1 MNLSE
6 PYRARTSAFVAL
18 AAAGWEGYAL
28 RVALLA
34 LGLSIYILL
43 FKKRNSPGARSSSR
57 GSRDVPD
64 DGDGDGDG
72 DDDASDHLNGEAKEF
87 SHGGKGGPRVPY
99 DGEVCPICL
108 GVPKIGVKAPCGHL
122 LCADCLASYCDVRIT
137 PAPPPCPLCRAPLN
151 SVALACDFTI
161 PSPKTLDPNTMVMVQ
176 NWIRE
181 YNNHRG
187 LMTQGRRT
195 FLTTRFI
202 LFFNI
207 LTLFLLIGLI
217 TTRLQVLA
225 RVDEFDD
232 PRDPRATFLEQ
243 FPRELSSVT
252 SARV

>member
-72 DDDASDHLNGEAKEF
+72 DDDASDHLNGE
-87 SHGGKGGPRVPY
+87 
-99 DGEVCPICL
+99 VCPICL

-151 SVALACDFTI
+151 SVALACDFVSNVART
-161 PSPKTLDPNTMVMVQ
+161 VAC
-176 NWIRE
+176 RA
-181 YNNHRG
+181 
-187 LMTQGRRT
+187 RR
-195 FLTTRFI
+195 
-202 LFFNI
+202 
-207 LTLFLLIGLI
+207 
-217 TTRLQVLA
+217 LA
-225 RVDEFDD
+225 RCPPLGGGEGCPCF
-232 PRDPRATFLEQ
+232 
-243 FPRELSSVT
+243 
-252 SARV
+252 